1 MNCGLQAGKKQM
13 LVCRWIC
20 SFFWLSQGT
29 SRGTARSLAIAASA
43 LKPQQTSQRLKEF
56 GRRKSSNFF
65 LCSRICV
72 PSRLDASQ
80 NMGYLPTL
88 IQLTLFTGAVC
99 PSNVKIQVPIIVSI
113 TISAVF
119 MQAKLRKWMETSVT
133 FDRPQDYLPICLLF
147 PCETGGEVA
156 ITSKVTWSFIPNTYL
171 NLGNPGWKSD
181 EPICP
186 SLLLGSI
193 ISIEKQTNKPYC
205 SFLDNKLIHCK

>member
-80 NMGYLPTL
+80 NVGYLPTL

-113 TISAVF
+113 KISAVF
-119 MQAKLRKWMETSVT
+119 MQAKIEEVNGNKRDLWQTARLSSNLSLIPLWNRRRSSYYIKSHLELYSKH
-133 FDRPQDYLPICLLF
+133 LF
-147 PCETGGEVA
+147 E
-156 ITSKVTWSFIPNTYL
+156 SW
-171 NLGNPGWKSD
+171 
-181 EPICP
+181 
-186 SLLLGSI
+186 
-193 ISIEKQTNKPYC
+193 
-205 SFLDNKLIHCK
+205 